1 MLIGPDDGY
10 QAETGCPVI
19 QHFLFTHSHHLVVLA
34 SCQPLC
40 LVLTHTHTH
49 THTQKDVLRLAR
61 DESRMTV
68 LSCNVESKV
77 S

>member
-1 MLIGPDDGY
+1 MHVLYTVGPDDGY

-40 LVLTHTHTH
+40 LVLTHMHAIF
-49 THTQKDVLRLAR
+49 L
-61 DESRMTV
+61 TV
-68 LSCNVESKV
+68 AECPAEICH
-77 S
+77 